1 MAKVISLASVRAQRS
16 TVPPSRHQVE
26 REFERIR
33 KTLRRPPSAQVA
45 PHGTWDWDVLFAI
58 QKIIESAL
66 RDSDWGKARRQIAA
80 IKRGAGIRIV
90 RAR

>member
-1 MAKVISLASVRAQRS
+1 MAKVISLASFRAQR
-16 TVPPSRHQVE
+16 TAAPSRQQVE

-33 KTLRRPPSAQVA
+33 KTLQRPASTHVA
-45 PHGTWDWDVLFAI
+45 PQGTWDWDVLFAI

>member
-1 MAKVISLASVRAQRS
+1 MAKVISLASVRAQR
-16 TVPPSRHQVE
+16 TVAPTRQQVE

-33 KTLRRPPSAQVA
+33 KTLQRPTSTQVA
-45 PHGTWDWDVLFAI
+45 PQATWDRDVLFAI